1 MKNGFGTNIIPK
13 KDEYNKIFPFFGYL
27 DNHKNIM
34 LLKNNKT
41 GDYLEI
47 DPLIGASLIELNLSG
62 VSLIDLPGNANHL
75 LENNPYHPSAL
86 LTPWVNRVR
95 NGNYSYKGKNYQLPI
110 NEPALGNAIHG
121 LLARAPFSIIH
132 ESENSIKLEHIYKG
146 EETNYPFPFLFSYTY
161 HLLNEGGLEITL
173 EAKNTG
179 TTSMPFACGW
189 HPYFRFPDTTEADL
203 SINFHPISR
212 FLSDSQMIPLKEE
225 SLQGQTEFIFSKEK
239 VDHVFRLEPQKKHIT
254 EFRDNKLHRS
264 LFLEQSSIQFPFLV
278 VFQPEGFSSVAIEP
292 MTANTDAFNTGDGL
306 IELEPL
312 EVFSGQIRLSIGK

>member
-1 MKNGFGTNIIPK
+1 MNIKNS
-13 KDEYNKIFPFFGYL
+13 
-27 DNHKNIM
+27 
-34 LLKNNKT
+34 KT
-41 GDYLEI
+41 GDQLTI
-47 DPLIGASLIELNLSG
+47 NPTIGASLIELTLSG
-62 VSLIDLPGNANHL
+62 ISLIDLPGSANHP
-75 LENNPYHPSAL
+75 LESNPYHPSAL

-121 LLARAPFSIIH
+121 LLARAPFSIVR
-132 ESENSIKLEHIYKG
+132 ESENSITLEYAYVG
-146 EETNYPFPFLFSYTY
+146 EELNYPFPFIFSYTY
-161 HLLNEGGLEITL
+161 HLLNEGGLEITF

-179 TTSMPFACGW
+179 STSMPFACGW
-189 HPYFRFPDTTEADL
+189 HPYFRFPHTTAADL
-203 SINFHPISR
+203 SIRFHPISR
-212 FLSDSQMIPLKEE
+212 FSSDSQMIPLKEE
-225 SLQGQTEFIFSKEK
+225 NLQGQTEFIFAKEK

-254 EFRDNKLHRS
+254 ELRDNKHQRS

-278 VFQPEGFSSVAIEP
+278 VFQPEGFTSVAIEP